1 MDNVYKAPEAALID
15 PATTAGGTA
24 FFVTSIRKMA
34 ILYIATLGMYVL
46 YWGYKQWDSQRHS
59 MPKRIMPVW
68 RSIFIVFFMH
78 SLARRIGERLQA
90 QGQPLGKPSGAA
102 TLFVVL
108 VVLGGVLG
116 SVTSRNEV
124 PVLIDVLVLFLQL
137 ASLLPMLSIQ
147 RQANLASQDP
157 QGRGNSEMSAS
168 NIVFIVLGSI
178 IWAIYLLSIAVLAF
192 LGQSV

>member
-68 RSIFIVFFMH
+68 RSIFIIFFMH

-116 SVTSRNEV
+116 SVTSRNDV
-124 PVLIDVLVLFLQL
+124 PVILDILALLLQL
-137 ASLLPMLSIQ
+137 ASLLPMISIQ
-147 RQANLASQDP
+147 RQANLASGDP
-157 QGRGNSEMSAS
+157 EGAS
-168 NIVFIVLGSI
+168 NSSMSGSNI
-178 IWAIYLLSIAVLAF
+178 AF
-192 LGQSV
+192 LILGGLLWLLYLAGLVMIILLGGA

>member
-137 ASLLPMLSIQ
+137 ASLLPMISIQ
-147 RQANLASQDP
+147 RQANLASGDP
-157 QGRGNSEMSAS
+157 EGAGNSSMSGS
-168 NIVFIVLGSI
+168 NIVFLILGGLLWLLYLAGLVMI
-178 IWAIYLLSIAVLAF
+178 ILLGGA
-192 LGQSV
+192 